1 MLHRRKEGYKAVN
14 IFHKHN
20 YCVTSLLSTFYKT
33 YCFALRKRRFCTVKA
48 ALLHRKTAAFATPK
62 RN

>member
-1 MLHRRKEGYKAVN
+1 MLCRRKEDYISVN
-14 IFHKHN
+14 IFHKRN
-20 YCVTSLLSTFYKT
+20 NCVTSLLSTFYKT

-48 ALLHRKTAAFATPK
+48 ALLHRKTAAFATPN